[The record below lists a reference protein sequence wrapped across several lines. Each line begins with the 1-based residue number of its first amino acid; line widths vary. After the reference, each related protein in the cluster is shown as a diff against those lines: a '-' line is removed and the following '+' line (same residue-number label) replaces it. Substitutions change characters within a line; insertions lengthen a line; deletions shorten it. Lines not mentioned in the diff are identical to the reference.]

1 MAQKVEAASVICSN
15 ELQSSTFSLSS
26 SLSLRVHSML
36 MKDYTRFA
44 VYSPAHSTMHLH
56 DDGLF
61 IVLRSAVPSNR
72 SPARSLLSK
81 RSENQCP

>member
-1 MAQKVEAASVICSN
+1 VICSN

-61 IVLRSAVPSNR
+61 IVLRSAGQGSGAIFCNWKMQR
-72 SPARSLLSK
+72 AAL
-81 RSENQCP
+81 